1 MTKKWLAMA
10 VVGGLL
16 AMRVSAEE
24 ATAVKTEAAKV
35 EAVKADAQ
43 VLNTEAEKISYAI
56 GVDMARGLKRSGLD
70 IQADLLARGLKDAIL
85 GTPLLLSDDE
95 MKKTLGAL
103 QAQLMKKSAEA
114 RKAMEAGSGEK
125 KKEGEAFLAANK
137 TKEGVVTL
145 PSGLQ
150 YKIIKAGDGKKPA
163 DTDSVECNYRGTLI
177 NGTEFDSSY
186 SRGQPATF
194 RVGGVIPGWT
204 EALKLMPVGSKWQ
217 LFIPSELAYGARGAG
232 GSIGPNETLIFE
244 LDLLG
249 IK

>member
-16 AMRVSAEE
+16 AMRVGAEE
-24 ATAVKTEAAKV
+24 VTAVKTEAAKDP
-35 EAVKADAQ
+35 EAQ
-43 VLNTEAEKISYAI
+43 VLKSDADKISYAI
-56 GVDMARGLKRSGLD
+56 GVDMAKGLKRSGLD
-70 IQADLLARGLKDAIL
+70 IQSDMLARGMKDAASGGAML
-85 GTPLLLSDDE
+85 MTEEEVRGTLAKLQAE
-95 MKKTLGAL
+95 MMKK
-103 QAQLMKKSAEA
+103 QAEA

-137 TKEGVVTL
+137 AKEGVVTL

-163 DTDSVECNYRGTLI
+163 NTDSVECNYRGTLI
-177 NGTEFDSSY
+177 DGTEFDSSY
-186 SRGQPATF
+186 KRGQPATF
-194 RVGGVIPGWT
+194 RVTGVIPGWT
-204 EALKLMPVGSKWQ
+204 EALQLMPEGSKWQ
-217 LFIPSELAYGARGAG
+217 LFIPSELAYGPRGAG
-232 GSIGPNETLIFE
+232 GAIGPNETLIFE